1 MNEKKYKNLEDYYK
15 LKFPNTKNFSIKE
28 NPSNLLIYV
37 LTYNM
42 KGKSPTELDIPLL
55 FPKDLNKFDLYIIST
70 QECLRSIGASIFNDS
85 KEQWVN
91 DLEKYF
97 GDNFIKINE
106 SNLNAIH
113 LCIFAKKEIS
123 RHFHDLRNGEIKTG
137 FLNLFGNKGA
147 VSVSMKYLDKYILFI
162 GCHLAA
168 GQDENDKRYE
178 NLFRISNSLSVS
190 INKDANTKL
199 KLHKLNMQKTFAQ
212 TKKIIN
218 DINNDN
224 MNNKDEI
231 SYSKKMYESQVIIG
245 KKSLKLEED
254 NKNDNRENNINNEEE
269 DKKVDENDML
279 NVNLNDIKEIESKNN
294 EEDNKYIIINND
306 KNKNKNLK
314 ITDLFDKNI
323 EVLNESASS
332 IMTEE
337 KMKDKKMEDY
347 DFVIISGDLNYR
359 LNLDSKDN
367 IEEIIKKNEPQI
379 LWDKDQ
385 LTQEVKQKY
394 KLKEGIINFMPTYKY
409 KENKDEFDYK
419 RIPGWTDRILFRSKK
434 LYDIMLCEYNSIQNI
449 FLSDHKPV
457 YAVFKINFKNKK
469 NMEENLN
476 IKDDYNNDKECF
488 IF

>member
-1 MNEKKYKNLEDYYK
+1 MNEKNYKSLEDYYK

-199 KLHKLNMQKTFAQ
+199 KLHKLNMQKTFVQ

-231 SYSKKMYESQVIIG
+231 SYSKKMYESQVIID

-254 NKNDNRENNINNEEE
+254 NKNEIKENNINNEEE
-269 DKKVDENDML
+269 DKELDENDML
-279 NVNLNDIKEIESKNN
+279 HVNLNDIKEI
-294 EEDNKYIIINND
+294 
-306 KNKNKNLK
+306 
-314 ITDLFDKNI
+314 
-323 EVLNESASS
+323 
-332 IMTEE
+332 
-337 KMKDKKMEDY
+337 
-347 DFVIISGDLNYR
+347 
-359 LNLDSKDN
+359 
-367 IEEIIKKNEPQI
+367 
-379 LWDKDQ
+379 
-385 LTQEVKQKY
+385 
-394 KLKEGIINFMPTYKY
+394 
-409 KENKDEFDYK
+409 
-419 RIPGWTDRILFRSKK
+419 
-434 LYDIMLCEYNSIQNI
+434 
-449 FLSDHKPV
+449 
-457 YAVFKINFKNKK
+457 
-469 NMEENLN
+469 
-476 IKDDYNNDKECF
+476 
-488 IF
+488 